1 MSCRNRQEPAIPPR
15 PKHHDHPHHHDP
27 PEDGRGWAIVSNHGY
42 ALLCLSV
49 NPDLRLWQLAAMVGV
64 RERSIHRIL
73 DQLVEAG
80 YVTRVREPGHLRYQV
95 HREMPLGRARLS
107 EFTVG
112 TLLDALDTPGGLDA

>member
-1 MSCRNRQEPAIPPR
+1 MPPR
-15 PKHHDHPHHHDP
+15 PRHHDHPHHHEP
-27 PEDGRGWAIVSNHGY
+27 PEPPDDGRGWAIVSNHGY

-64 RERSIHRIL
+64 RERSIHRIV

-80 YVTRVREPGHLRYQV
+80 YVTRVREGAHLRYQV

-107 EFTVG
+107 EYTVG
-112 TLLDALDTPGGLDA
+112 TLLGALGAPADG